1 MGASGGDFRPGGDV
15 ERRTSRRTPPFFLFL
30 VVESL
35 PAEGS
40 PCGLFEDRRVFNK
53 DLVGFASVFLAFG
66 PRFAFRRAPFRHLKH
81 GLLQRFFASG
91 HRFPQ
96 TQSQN
101 SSCVCVTGGVPS
113 ILAIR
118 F

>member
-1 MGASGGDFRPGGDV
+1 V

-30 VVESL
+30 VGEAL
-35 PAEGS
+35 PAEGL
-40 PCGLFEDRRVFNK
+40 PCGLFEDCRLFSK
-53 DLVGFASVFLAFG
+53 DLVGFASVFFAFG
-66 PRFAFRRAPFRHLKH
+66 PRFALRRAPFRHLKH
-81 GLLQRFFASG
+81 GLLQRFLTSG

-101 SSCVCVTGGVPS
+101 SSSVCVTGGVPS